1 MKNFEISLP
10 LVNGSMY
17 DIYYGETSG
26 KEVIHDL
33 ISDDINPPP
42 RSMRIEVKT
51 ESGKKVCL
59 TIPYD
64 EFSDASVT
72 IDGTKI

>member
-1 MKNFEISLP
+1 MCD
-10 LVNGSMY
+10 V
-17 DIYYGETSG
+17 YYGETSG

-33 ISDDINPPP
+33 ISDDTNPPP

-59 TIPYD
+59 NIPYD
-64 EFSDASVT
+64 NFSDAWVT
-72 IDGTKI
+72 IDGEQI